1 MTALGAREAALR
13 RNTFRR
19 RHAPR
24 RRTLQC
30 RVPTAGENVARGER
44 MVPRSVYVVKRQPFE
59 HVTLS

>member
-24 RRTLQC
+24 RGTLQC
-30 RVPTAGENVARGER
+30 RVPTAGENVARGES
-44 MVPRSVYVVKRQPFE
+44 MVQRSLHVAKRQPIE